1 MIFDKLLRPHI
12 LTLAPYASA
21 RDEYSGT
28 DGVFLD
34 ANENPIGSV
43 TAAMYNRYP
52 DPYQHKVKRL
62 LAPIKGIEPENIFL
76 GNGSDEGIDLL
87 IRAFCE
93 PHQDSVLIM
102 PPTYGMYEVS
112 ANINAVKVIKV
123 PLDEQFQ
130 INVGAVKNAI
140 EPQTKI
146 IFICSPNNPSG
157 NLLRKED
164 IFEILDSFKGIVLL
178 DEAYIDFCPEAS
190 WVSFLAQYPRL
201 VILQTFSKA
210 WGLAALRLGMAFA
223 HPELIAILNKIKP
236 PYNIN
241 KTTQDLVADSLQYEK
256 FKNEMVEKI
265 VKQRT
270 FLQEGL
276 SKFVFVEKIF
286 PSDANFLLVRM
297 HKAQEIF
304 EYLLQEKVIV
314 RNRVKVVKDCLRISV
329 GTNEENCILLEKLHR
344 YQVLQYNGQ

>member
-1 MIFDKLLRPHI
+1 MFEKLLRSHI
-12 LTLAPYASA
+12 LSLAPYSSA

-28 DGVFLD
+28 EGIFLD

-52 DPYQHKVKRL
+52 DPYQHKIKEL
-62 LAPIKGIEPENIFL
+62 LAPIKHVQPENIFL

-93 PHQDSVLIM
+93 PHQDSILIM

-130 INVGAVKNAI
+130 INVSAVKNAV
-140 EPQTKI
+140 EASTKI

-157 NLLRKED
+157 NLLRRED
-164 IFEILDSFKGIVLL
+164 ILEILENFQGIVLL
-178 DEAYIDFCPEAS
+178 DEAYIDFCPQA
-190 WVSFLAQYPRL
+190 SFLPISEKYPRL
-201 VILQTFSKA
+201 VVLQTFSKA

-223 HPELIAILNKIKP
+223 HPELVAILNKIKP

-241 KTTQDLVADSLQYEK
+241 KTTQDLVADSLRYEK

-265 VKQRT
+265 IAQRE
-270 FLQEGL
+270 FLQKKL
-276 SKFVFVEKIF
+276 SELPFVEKIF

-297 HKAQEIF
+297 HKAQEVF
-304 EYLLQEKVIV
+304 EYLLSEKIIV

-329 GTNEENCILLEKLHR
+329 GTPTENETLFEKL
-344 YQVLQYNGQ
+344 QKLAF

>member
-1 MIFDKLLRPHI
+1 MFEKFLRPHI
-12 LTLAPYASA
+12 ISLAPYASA
-21 RDEYSGT
+21 RDEYSGSE
-28 DGVFLD
+28 GVFLD

-52 DPYQHKVKRL
+52 DPYQHKIKQL
-62 LAPIKGIEPENIFL
+62 LAPLKQVKPENIFL

-130 INVGAVKNAI
+130 IDVAAVKNAI
-140 EPQTKI
+140 EPTTKI
-146 IFICSPNNPSG
+146 VFICSPNNPSG
-157 NLLRKED
+157 NLLHRED
-164 IFEILDSFKGIVLL
+164 IIAILESFEGIVLL
-178 DEAYIDFCPEAS
+178 DEAYIDFCSEAS
-190 WVSFLAQYPRL
+190 FLPFLEKYPRL
-201 VILQTFSKA
+201 VVLQTFSKA

-223 HPELIAILNKIKP
+223 HPELIAVLNKIKP

-241 KTTQDLVADSLQYEK
+241 KTTQDLVADSLQYER
-256 FKNEMVEKI
+256 FKNEMVDKI
-265 VKQRT
+265 ILQRN
-270 FLQEGL
+270 FLENEL
-276 SKFVFVEKIF
+276 AKFSFVEKIF

-297 HKAQEIF
+297 RNAQEIF
-304 EYLLQEKVIV
+304 DYLLTEQVIV
-314 RNRVKVVKDCLRISV
+314 RNRVKVAAGCLRISI
-329 GTNEENCILLEKLHR
+329 GTQEENQILLKKLH
-344 YQVLQYNGQ
+344 QYLNLPRKKLL

>member
-1 MIFDKLLRPHI
+1 MFEKLLRPHI
-12 LTLAPYASA
+12 LSLSPYSSA

-28 DGVFLD
+28 EGIFLD

-52 DPYQHKVKRL
+52 DPYQHKIKKL
-62 LAPIKGIEPENIFL
+62 LAPIKHVQPENIFL
-76 GNGSDEGIDLL
+76 GNGSDEAIDLL

-93 PHQDSVLIM
+93 PHQDSILIM

-130 INVGAVKNAI
+130 INVSAVKNAV
-140 EPQTKI
+140 EASTKI

-157 NLLRKED
+157 NLLRRED
-164 IFEILDSFKGIVLL
+164 ILEILESFQGIVLL
-178 DEAYIDFCPEAS
+178 DEAYIDFCSRA
-190 WVSFLAQYPRL
+190 SFLPILEKYPRL
-201 VILQTFSKA
+201 VVLQTFSKA

-223 HPELIAILNKIKP
+223 HPELIAVLNKIKP

-241 KTTQDLVADSLQYEK
+241 KTTQDLVADSLQYER
-256 FKNEMVEKI
+256 FKDEMVERI
-265 VKQRT
+265 IRQRE
-270 FLQEGL
+270 FLEKSLVQF
-276 SKFVFVEKIF
+276 SFVEKIF

-297 HKAQEIF
+297 QNAQEIF
-304 EYLLQEKVIV
+304 DYLLSEKIIV
-314 RNRVKVVKDCLRISV
+314 RNRVKVVKDCLRVSV
-329 GTNEENCILLEKLHR
+329 GTPEENQILLEKLYR
-344 YQVLQYNGQ
+344 Y